1 VFARAERTDV
11 EPPAAVATEPPDEQE
26 QSPRRGRAPQLVAI
40 MVAAACVSACQSTT
54 VAGLNV
60 RAAPSTSSK
69 IVARMS
75 SAGSAVSIDCYTH
88 GQSIYGQ
95 TMWYPHRC
103 AAPRLR
109 HGVLR
114 AGRRRRRDPRLL
126 SLKSSRLLGTV
137 ATVRGVIFDMD
148 GVIVDTA
155 STSGAR
161 AGAASPRQHGRAW
174 PTTTAGRS
182 TA

>member
-11 EPPAAVATEPPDEQE
+11 EPSAAVATEPSDEQE
-26 QSPRRGRAPQLVAI
+26 RSPRRTGRSPQLVAI
-40 MVAAACVSACQSTT
+40 ILAAACVSACQSTT

-95 TMWYPHRC
+95 TMWYRI
-103 AAPRLR
+103 AAPH
-109 HGVLR
+109 HGYVTAYYVQAD
-114 AGRRRRRDPRLL
+114 AGD
-126 SLKSSRLLGTV
+126 
-137 ATVRGVIFDMD
+137 VIH
-148 GVIVDTA
+148 A
-155 STSGAR
+155 C
-161 AGAASPRQHGRAW
+161 
-174 PTTTAGRS
+174 
-182 TA
+182 

>member
-1 VFARAERTDV
+1 MFARAERTAV
-11 EPPAAVATEPPDEQE
+11 EPPAAIATEPAEQD
-26 QSPRRGRAPQLVAI
+26 QGTRRARAPQLVAI

-95 TMWYPHRC
+95 TMWYRIAAPHRGYVT
-103 AAPRLR
+103 AYYVQADA
-109 HGVLR
+109 GDVIR
-114 AGRRRRRDPRLL
+114 AC
-126 SLKSSRLLGTV
+126 
-137 ATVRGVIFDMD
+137 
-148 GVIVDTA
+148 
-155 STSGAR
+155 
-161 AGAASPRQHGRAW
+161 
-174 PTTTAGRS
+174 
-182 TA
+182 

>member
-1 VFARAERTDV
+1 MFARAERTDV
-11 EPPAAVATEPPDEQE
+11 EPPAAVTTEPQAEQE
-26 QSPRRGRAPQLVAI
+26 QSTRRGRAPQLVAI

-95 TMWYPHRC
+95 TMWYRIAAPHRGYVT
-103 AAPRLR
+103 AYYVQAD
-109 HGVLR
+109 
-114 AGRRRRRDPRLL
+114 AGD
-126 SLKSSRLLGTV
+126 
-137 ATVRGVIFDMD
+137 VIH
-148 GVIVDTA
+148 A
-155 STSGAR
+155 C
-161 AGAASPRQHGRAW
+161 
-174 PTTTAGRS
+174 
-182 TA
+182 